1 MIILTPKVGRAFPV
15 RELIRAA
22 KAVSDE
28 SRVRMLKLLLERD
41 ICVCEMHEVFPLS
54 HSQVSRNLKMLM
66 EAGFL
71 KRWHEGKCVVY
82 IANKE
87 NSNPYCRAI
96 LDVIADSFNK
106 APAVRQDRA
115 KLQDVIARQIRTGN
129 K

>member
-1 MIILTPKVGRAFPV
+1 MRDLVK
-15 RELIRAA
+15 AA

-54 HSQVSRNLKMLM
+54 HSQASRNLAMLM

-82 IANKE
+82 IADRNT
-87 NSNPYCRAI
+87 SNPYCRAI
-96 LDVIADSFNK
+96 LDVLADSFNE
-106 APAVRQDRA
+106 APVVRQDRA
-115 KLQDVIARQIRTGN
+115 KLQEAVAKQVRTGN